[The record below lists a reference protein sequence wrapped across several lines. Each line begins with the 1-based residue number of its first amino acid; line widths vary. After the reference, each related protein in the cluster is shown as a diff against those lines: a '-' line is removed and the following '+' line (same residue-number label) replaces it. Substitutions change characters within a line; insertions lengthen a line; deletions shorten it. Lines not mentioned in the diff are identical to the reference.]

1 MVSKKGN
8 RAIVGCSLDV
18 SDIIKFF
25 GGQKQMVRDLAK
37 AGIVEISTSAIDK
50 WQSRNQIPG
59 ARLMD
64 LQSLAELQG
73 KQFNISTYIRRP
85 VKAVPPKAVGK
96 KKAA

>member
-1 MVSKKGN
+1 MVSKN
-8 RAIVGCSLDV
+8 NNNAISGCSLDV
-18 SDIIKFF
+18 SGIIKFF

-37 AGIVEISTSAIDK
+37 ADIIEISTGAIDK
-50 WQSRNQIPG
+50 WQLRNQIPG

-73 KQFNISTYIRRP
+73 KQFNQSTYIRRP
-85 VKAVPPKAVGK
+85 VKAVAKPASN